1 MKKKLIAVFLLI
13 ALLLAG
19 CSEKTGPLSV
29 ADAEK
34 IVLDHAGVKRAESI
48 HTHIVSGEENPCYSI
63 HVTIQGTSYEY
74 LVDAITGEILS
85 YGEGGH

>member
-1 MKKKLIAVFLLI
+1 MKRKLIAVFLLI

-34 IVLDHAGVKRAESI
+34 VVLDHAGVKRAESI

-63 HVTIQGTSYEY
+63 HITIEGTSYEY
-74 LVDAITGEILS
+74 LIDAITGEILS
-85 YGEGGH
+85 YGVGGH

>member
-13 ALLLAG
+13 ALLAG

-63 HVTIQGTSYEY
+63 HVTIEGTSYEY

>member
-1 MKKKLIAVFLLI
+1 MMKKWMAVFLLI
-13 ALLLAG
+13 ALLLTG

-29 ADAEK
+29 ADAEQ
-34 IVLDHAGVKRAESI
+34 VVMDHAGVKKADSI

-63 HVTIQGTSYEY
+63 HITIQGISYEY

-85 YGEGGH
+85 YGVGGH